1 MQHHSSNVILFPKW
15 KSVLEEESLQAL
27 KEKRYK
33 EALTKLDELI
43 SYQVDSHEV
52 MVGKLICLMELG
64 RENEAQEICEG
75 LLQNRDQHYYHY
87 LHVYLTLLFQTNQYQ
102 LLMEQVE
109 DEYASGKTPIEM
121 KEQFD
126 QLYNMSKKMQLD
138 VTIDRSTTYMNEL
151 EQAVVH
157 KNHAEQ
163 WRIIDK
169 LRNIDMQPSE
179 KVIIYLADEEIHPVN
194 KTALFC
200 WLQQSEL
207 ETAVTIN
214 KLGHTVNVVP
224 MDTEQMME
232 QVFIKEIVLLLRDL
246 EQQNPSM
253 FQLINKLLYRYAY
266 VRYPLSPP
274 PEDIEHIANA
284 LIMIGKEYVSIH
296 NLLETD
302 KNDRV
307 NKYIE
312 EIKFFEALY
321 LSIIEE

>member
-1 MQHHSSNVILFPKW
+1 MEPHASNVILFPKW

-27 KEKRYK
+27 KEKRY
-33 EALTKLDELI
+33 EQALTKLDELI

-52 MVGKLICLMELG
+52 MVGKLICLMELE
-64 RENEAQEICEG
+64 RENEAQEICED
-75 LLQNRDQHYYHY
+75 LLKDRDQHYYHY

-126 QLYNMSKKMQLD
+126 QLYSMSKKMQLD
-138 VTIDRSTTYMNEL
+138 VTIDRTTTYMNEL
-151 EQAVVH
+151 EEAVIH

-169 LRNIDMQPSE
+169 LRNIDMRPS
-179 KVIIYLADEEIHPVN
+179 KNVITYLADEEIHPVN
-194 KTALFC
+194 KTALFR
-200 WLQQSEL
+200 WLQQSEF
-207 ETAVTIN
+207 ETTVTIN
-214 KLGHTVNVVP
+214 KLGHTLNIVP
-224 MDTEQMME
+224 IETEQMME
-232 QVFIKEIVLLLRDL
+232 QSFIKEIVLLLRDL
-246 EQQNPSM
+246 EQQDPSM
-253 FQLINKLLYRYAY
+253 FQLVNKLLYRYAY

-274 PEDIEHIANA
+274 GEDIESIVSA
-284 LIMIGKEYVSIH
+284 LITIGKEYVSIH
-296 NLLETD
+296 NLVEND
-302 KNDRV
+302 INDRV

-312 EIKFFEALY
+312 EIKFCEALY